1 MAGKTQKR
9 PRRELN
15 LVQMLPNFLTLA
27 ALCAS
32 LTAIRFAIQGQGQMA
47 VGLIMLAAV
56 LDLLDGWAA
65 RALSSESAIGAELDS
80 LADFAS
86 FGVAPGLIL
95 YFWMLKGSIVQGW
108 PGLGWMAVLI
118 YVICTALRLARFNVG
133 NNRPASD
140 GLEKRFFRGVPS
152 PAGAMLA
159 FMPMYFAFMWPSA
172 PILPVWILSLYL
184 MVVGGLMIS
193 QIPTLSFKSV
203 TVKAENA
210 PYFLIAFAAF
220 AGAILT
226 SPWATLFGLGLAYCG
241 SVLFA
246 ARFLRKPARKPE
258 EIVLNDNT
266 GD

>member
-1 MAGKTQKR
+1 MVDAPQKR
-9 PRRELN
+9 PRREMP
-15 LVQMLPNFLTLA
+15 LVQLLPNFLTLG

-32 LTAIRFAIQGQGQMA
+32 LTAIRFAIQGEGHIA

-95 YFWMLKGSIVQGW
+95 YFWMMRAGPDQGW
-108 PGLGWMAVLI
+108 QGFAWMAVLI
-118 YVICTALRLARFNVG
+118 YVICCALRLARFNVG

-152 PAGAMLA
+152 PAGALLA
-159 FMPMYFAFMWPSA
+159 FMPMYFAFM
-172 PILPVWILSLYL
+172 LPDLAQIPPGALALYL
-184 MVVGGLMIS
+184 MTVGGLMVS

-203 TVKAENA
+203 TLKPENVV
-210 PYFLIAFAAF
+210 YFLVGFVVL
-220 AGAILT
+220 AGAVLT
-226 SPWATLFGLGLAYCG
+226 SPWASLFGLGLCYCA
-241 SVLFA
+241 SVLWA
-246 ARFLRKPARKPE
+246 ARNLRKVPKKPE
-258 EIVLNDNT
+258 I
-266 GD
+266 

>member
-1 MAGKTQKR
+1 MPEHPPKR
-9 PRRELN
+9 PRRELQ
-15 LVQMLPNFLTLA
+15 LIQLLPNFLTLA
-27 ALCAS
+27 ALCSS
-32 LTAIRFAIQGQGQMA
+32 LTAIRFAIQGEGQTA

-95 YFWMLKGSIVQGW
+95 YFWLLKGSIVQGW

-118 YVICTALRLARFNVG
+118 YVICCALRLARFNVG
-133 NNRPASD
+133 NNRPTSD

-159 FMPMYFAFMWPSA
+159 FMPMYFAFIWPEA
-172 PILPVWILSLYL
+172 PKLPVWALSFYL
-184 MVVGGLMIS
+184 MAVGALMIS
-193 QIPTLSFKSV
+193 RIPTLSFKSV
-203 TVKAENA
+203 TVKPENA
-210 PYFLIAFAAF
+210 PYFLIVFAVF

-226 SPWATLFGLGLAYCG
+226 SPWATLFGLGLCYCA
-241 SVLFA
+241 SVLIA
-246 ARFLRKPARKPE
+246 MRNLRKPIKPPE
-258 EIVLNDNT
+258 T
-266 GD
+266 GE

>member
-1 MAGKTQKR
+1 MAGRPQKR
-9 PRRELN
+9 PKRELH
-15 LVQMLPNFLTLA
+15 LVQLLPNFLTLA

-32 LTAIRFAIQGQGQMA
+32 LTAIRFAIQGHGQTA

-65 RALSSESAIGAELDS
+65 RALRSESAMGAELDS

-133 NNRPASD
+133 NNRPTSD

-159 FMPMYFAFMWPSA
+159 FMPMYFAFMLPDA
-172 PILPVWILSLYL
+172 PTLPVWMLSLYL
-184 MVVGGLMIS
+184 MAVGGLMIS
-193 QIPTLSFKSV
+193 KIPTLSFKLV
-203 TVKAENA
+203 TFRVENA
-210 PYFLIAFAAF
+210 LYFLIAFAAF

-226 SPWATLFGLGLAYCG
+226 SPWATLFGLGLAYCA
-241 SVLFA
+241 SVVIA
-246 ARFLRKPARKPE
+246 ARFLRKPAKKPE
-258 EIVLNDNT
+258 DENVGDNA

>member
-1 MAGKTQKR
+1 MAGKPQKR
-9 PRRELN
+9 PRRELH
-15 LVQMLPNFLTLA
+15 LVQLLPNFLTLA

-32 LTAIRFAIQGQGQMA
+32 LTAIRFAIQGQGQAA

-118 YVICTALRLARFNVG
+118 YVICCALRLARFNVG
-133 NNRPASD
+133 NNRPTSD

-159 FMPMYFAFMWPSA
+159 FMPMYFAFMWPDA
-172 PILPVWILSLYL
+172 PTLPVWVLSVYL
-184 MVVGGLMIS
+184 MTVGGLMIS
-193 QIPTLSFKSV
+193 KIPTLSFKSV
-203 TVKAENA
+203 TVKTENA

-220 AGAILT
+220 AGALLT
-226 SPWATLFGLGLAYCG
+226 SPWATLFWHGFGLLWISSDCG
-241 SVLFA
+241 AVFA
-246 ARFLRKPARKPE
+246 QAGA
-258 EIVLNDNT
+258 
-266 GD
+266 